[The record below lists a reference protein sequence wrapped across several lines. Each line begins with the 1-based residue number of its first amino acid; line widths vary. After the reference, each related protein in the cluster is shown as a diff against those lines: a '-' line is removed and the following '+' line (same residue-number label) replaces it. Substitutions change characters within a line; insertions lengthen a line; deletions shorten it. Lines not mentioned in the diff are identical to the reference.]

1 MLTGNLCVEGLCVDE
16 ETVHVED
23 AVVNVVDGGGSSSG
37 GGACRDDG
45 RGSRRGHGHNYYG
58 GIR

>member
-1 MLTGNLCVEGLCVDE
+1 MLTGNLCVKGLCVDE

-23 AVVNVVDGGGSSSG
+23 AVVDVVDGGSSSRG
-37 GGACRDDG
+37 GGARRDGG
-45 RGSRRGHGHNYYG
+45 RGSGRGHGHNYYE